1 MSYQPK
7 KNPRNAPG
15 KFYVTEDCL
24 TCENCQTIAPKNF
37 RYGDNDNDLSYVFKQ
52 PDNAE
57 EEALCLKALEA
68 CPMETIGSNDS
79 E

>member
-7 KNPRNAPG
+7 KNPQNTQG
-15 KFYVTEDCL
+15 KFFVTEDCL
-24 TCENCQTIAPKNF
+24 ACENCQSIAPSNF
-37 RYGDNDNDLSYVFKQ
+37 RYGDNDLSYVFKQ
-52 PDNAE
+52 PGNAE

-68 CPMETIGSNDS
+68 CPMEAIGSDDS